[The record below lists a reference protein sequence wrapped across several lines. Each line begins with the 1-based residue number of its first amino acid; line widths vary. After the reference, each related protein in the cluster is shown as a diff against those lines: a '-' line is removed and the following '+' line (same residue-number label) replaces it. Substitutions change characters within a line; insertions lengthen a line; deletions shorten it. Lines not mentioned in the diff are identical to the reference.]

1 MNTAGRGMVGVLI
14 VAVVMSGCGVAPPSP
29 GVLTG
34 QAWSCSLGRQVSSTT
49 VYVFT
54 SIYAGEDNAALQ
66 RVNSLGVDSGEH
78 VKATQRVTSG
88 DTYHFVFR
96 PGRYVVYD
104 SGAGSARLV
113 TVASKEMARADF
125 SRSCL

>member
-1 MNTAGRGMVGVLI
+1 MKSMAVGAVGAMVI
-14 VAVVMSGCGVAPPSP
+14 AVGLSACGAASPST

-34 QAWSCSLGRQVSSTT
+34 QAWSCSLGRRASTT

-54 SIYAGEDNAALQ
+54 SIYAGEDSAALQ

-88 DTYHFVFR
+88 GTYRFVLR

-113 TVASKEMARADF
+113 TVASKGMTRADF
-125 SRSCL
+125 SHSCI